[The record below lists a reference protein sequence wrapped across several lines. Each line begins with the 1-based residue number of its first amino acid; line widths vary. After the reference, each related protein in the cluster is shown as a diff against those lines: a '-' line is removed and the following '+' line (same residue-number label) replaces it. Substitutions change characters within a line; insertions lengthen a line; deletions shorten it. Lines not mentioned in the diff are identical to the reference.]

1 MRGGTES
8 PTQNNPAK
16 EPRHKKARHKKARH
30 CKPRQKNPWHGQVPA
45 KEPRHKK
52 ARQKSPGTE
61 APAQKGPAQKGPALQ
76 APAKEPLAR
85 TSPGKRTPAQK
96 GPAKESRHGSPG
108 KRGTAL
114 SPGKRGTALSPRY
127 IRSIR
132 KNSGPWGRSF
142 FCVPPQR
149 RAELQRAGNQEKRE
163 QGVRRAGRTSSPQKA
178 QAYRRH
184 KKRPERLDSTPAT
197 VFRTA
202 PDYFAGASAGFSAV
216 AVESAGAGAS

>member
-45 KEPRHKK
+45 KEPRH
-52 ARQKSPGTE
+52 G
-61 APAQKGPAQKGPALQ
+61 
-76 APAKEPLAR
+76 
-85 TSPGKRTPAQK
+85 
-96 GPAKESRHGSPG
+96 
-108 KRGTAL
+108 

>member
-16 EPRHKKARHKKARH
+16 EPRHKKARH

-45 KEPRHKK
+45 RKP
-52 ARQKSPGTE
+52 Q
-61 APAQKGPAQKGPALQ
+61 AL
-76 APAKEPLAR
+76 
-85 TSPGKRTPAQK
+85 TSPGKRVP
-96 GPAKESRHGSPG
+96 
-108 KRGTAL
+108 AL

-149 RAELQRAGNQEKRE
+149 RAELQRAGNQETRE

>member
-61 APAQKGPAQKGPALQ
+61 
-76 APAKEPLAR
+76 
-85 TSPGKRTPAQK
+85 
-96 GPAKESRHGSPG
+96 GPAKESRHG
-108 KRGTAL
+108 

>member
-61 APAQKGPAQKGPALQ
+61 APAKEARQKRHGTA
-76 APAKEPLAR
+76 
-85 TSPGKRTPAQK
+85 SPGKRTPGTDKPRQK
-96 GPAKESRHGSPG
+96 SPGTEAPAKEARHGSPG

-142 FCVPPQR
+142 FCAPPQR